1 MNPPRRSIRA
11 PLSEMAILQREI
23 NELFERLSLFDRD
36 EPAAGQWCPS
46 LDVYECRGA
55 LQVVI
60 EVPGLGPDALRISV
74 KDGALVIVGE
84 RRERRPASAETA
96 FLCMERP
103 QGRFTRR
110 IPLDMAVDIAKAEA
124 RLAGGLLTISVPR
137 LKDRRGRE
145 SVIPVH
151 RERDE

>member
-1 MNPPRRSIRA
+1 MNPPRRSLRA

-36 EPAAGQWCPS
+36 EPEAGHWCPS

-60 EVPGLGPDALRISV
+60 EVPGLAPDSLRVSV
-74 KDGALVIVGE
+74 KDGALVIVGD
-84 RRERRPASAETA
+84 RRERRPGAETA

-110 IPLDMAVDIAKAEA
+110 IALDMAVDIGKAEA

-145 SVIPVH
+145 SVIPVR